1 MNFKK
6 TLIIGLGLIGGSFA
20 KALKKHKISNQ
31 IFACDLNSE
40 VIEFAS
46 SGGIIDGGFDDLEYF
61 SDEISNFDLIVLA
74 SPLSSYEDIFSQ
86 LEEKISS
93 AAIIIDLGSI
103 KDLKIKN
110 LPKNFIPCHPIAGS
124 QNSGFEHSSADL
136 FQDKKFVICSQN
148 PEAKK
153 IVELVKKIGAQ
164 AEFLDAKKHDE
175 IYALVSHLPQ
185 FLSFLTSEFSPKNI
199 KDEFFKN
206 AFRLDDSDP
215 ELWSEIFEMNEENL
229 EKFYLKFFE
238 NLEKNVAISNPLE
251 HAKFLTLSVCHPREG
266 GEGKLPF
273 FDEKFLETNFAAI
286 FFRALVVK
294 SLLEIPQIKTF
305 QNYTGSGF
313 KDFTSI
319 IEIVNYDQKK
329 LADLIEKNRAK
340 ILKIFNSVS

>member
-1 MNFKK
+1 MIFKK

-20 KALKKHKISNQ
+20 KAIKKHKISEK

-40 VIEFAS
+40 VMDFANS
-46 SGGIIDGGFDDLEYF
+46 SGIIDGGFDDLEYF
-61 SDEISNFDLIVLA
+61 SDEISSFDLIVLA
-74 SPLSSYEDIFSQ
+74 SPLSTYEDIFPQ
-86 LEEKISS
+86 LEKST
-93 AAIIIDLGSI
+93 AIIIDLGSI

-124 QNSGFEHSSADL
+124 ENSGFEHSLENL
-136 FQDKKFVICSQN
+136 FEDKKFVICSQN

-153 IVELVKKIGAQ
+153 IAELAKKIGAQ
-164 AEFLDAKKHDE
+164 PEFLEAKKHDE

-199 KDEFFKN
+199 KDPFFKN

-238 NLEKNVAISNPLE
+238 NLEKNCDAELLLKGYETTN
-251 HAKFLTLSVCHPREG
+251 AA
-266 GEGKLPF
+266 
-273 FDEKFLETNFAAI
+273 FDEKFLEDNFAAI

-294 SLLEIPQIKTF
+294 SFLEIPQIKTF
-305 QNYTGSGF
+305 KSYAGSGF

-319 IEIVNYDQKK
+319 IEIASYDSKK
-329 LADLIEKNRAK
+329 LQNLIDKNRSK
-340 ILKIFNSVS
+340 ILKIFNSIS